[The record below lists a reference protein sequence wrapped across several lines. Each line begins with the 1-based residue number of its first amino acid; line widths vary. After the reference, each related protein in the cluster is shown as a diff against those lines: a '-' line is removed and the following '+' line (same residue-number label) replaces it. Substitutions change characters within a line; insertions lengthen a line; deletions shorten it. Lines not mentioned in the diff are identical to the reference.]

1 MADDTRVHKVPDI
14 SCGHCKQAIETEV
27 GVPERVD
34 SAVVDVDQRT
44 VSVAGS
50 ASDEDVEAAIR
61 EAGYEVA
68 PA

>member
-1 MADDTRVHKVPDI
+1 MSQNTVVYTVPDI

-27 GVPERVD
+27 GAVDGVD
-34 SAVVDVDQRT
+34 SAVVDIERRT

-50 ASDEDVEAAIR
+50 ADKEAVEAAIR